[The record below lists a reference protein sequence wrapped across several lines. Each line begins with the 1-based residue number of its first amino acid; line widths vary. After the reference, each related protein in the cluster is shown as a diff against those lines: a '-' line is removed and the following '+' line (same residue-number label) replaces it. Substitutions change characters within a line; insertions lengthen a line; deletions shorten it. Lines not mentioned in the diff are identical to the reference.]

1 MLQDGCTPYIHVHH
15 KQKRSQ
21 GGGDIEENLCVLCSK
36 HHMMIE
42 KHEVDG
48 EILAQAEQVFL
59 EYLDLFEG
67 RNHEKSF

>member
-1 MLQDGCTPYIHVHH
+1 MQVHH
-15 KQKRSQ
+15 KKKRSQ
-21 GGGDIEENLCVLCSK
+21 GGGDVEENLCVLCSK

-42 KHEVDG
+42 RHEIDG
-48 EILAQAEQVFL
+48 ETLAQAEQVFL